1 MDELMIGSEFFAE
14 YDGLQTFPEE
24 RKPVSPVQE
33 KLEVKLDEYDFDLT
47 QNVHR
52 LRNYVVNKLIE
63 DSTVSDVKVRMR
75 ALESL
80 GKLSGLELFTE
91 RSELTVKHDPNMV
104 TSLLRS
110 RLENILDSHQKRPA
124 ITIENTADNG

>member
-1 MDELMIGSEFFAE
+1 MNELEIGSEFFADF
-14 YDGLQTFPEE
+14 DGLMPFPEE
-24 RKPVSPVQE
+24 RKVVSPQQT
-33 KLEVKLDEYDFDLT
+33 KLETKLDEYDFDLT

-52 LRNYVVNKLIE
+52 LRNYVVNRLIE

-91 RSELTVKHDPNMV
+91 RSELTVKHDPSMV
-104 TSLLRS
+104 TNLLRA
-110 RLENILDSHQKRPA
+110 RLESILDSHKPQPL
-124 ITIENTADNG
+124 TIEHGQ

>member
-1 MDELMIGSEFFAE
+1 MNKLEIGSEFFADF
-14 YDGLQTFPEE
+14 DGLMPFPEE
-24 RKPVSPVQE
+24 RKAVSPQQT
-33 KLEVKLDEYDFDLT
+33 KLETKLDEYDFDLT

-104 TSLLRS
+104 TNLLRA
-110 RLENILDSHQKRPA
+110 RLESILDSHKPQPL
-124 ITIENTADNG
+124 TIEHGQ

>member
-1 MDELMIGSEFFAE
+1 MDELEIGSEFFDDF
-14 YDGLQTFPEE
+14 DGLVPFQEE

-33 KLEVKLDEYDFDLT
+33 KLELKLDEYDFDLT

-91 RSELTVKHDPNMV
+91 RSELTVKHDPNIV

-110 RLENILDSHQKRPA
+110 RLESILDAHQRPVL
-124 ITIENTADNG
+124 IIENTATNG

>member
-1 MDELMIGSEFFAE
+1 MIGSEFFAE
-14 YDGLQTFPEE
+14 YDGLQPFQEE
-24 RKPVSPVQE
+24 RKPASPVQVN
-33 KLEVKLDEYDFDLT
+33 LEAKLDEYDFDLT

-91 RSELTVKHDPNMV
+91 RSELTVRHDPNIV

-110 RLENILDSHQKRPA
+110 RLENILDLHKPQPV
-124 ITIENTADNG
+124 IIENTANNG